1 MFAASISSKSRGKGD
16 RTPKSS
22 FAERFGSPA
31 QSQAQDSQTSF
42 PTWPGL
48 QSTHTSPYLNPLSRS
63 SLPSNLIESENVST
77 DESKQTAGP
86 STTRT
91 HRQTAKLSKQKELF
105 SDCIGNASSFVST
118 SSFEAKVAMEPAA
131 HTFHRWMAA
140 AKDNIERFKTL
151 PEPVEHNFEASA
163 SSTDMETSVNPSTG
177 SAVRN
182 PVVVPSSRRMLSTS
196 TTDPSLGK
204 QVGDHT
210 GMSETEKPPVRPSFW
225 KLWTIWMLATV
236 SEIRPRP
243 RSAMSG
249 TIRRFCEAANQYP
262 SPLPNSSVSFFQPA
276 FHPSLLVFSRGYAT
290 ATKRGLKRRTH
301 GRRNTARAQG
311 KLKPASV
318 PKDKVERPNPRSP
331 PKKSPFI
338 HEVSSDI
345 DAPYILIPAPATQNE
360 LCNALRYLIQSTE
373 PPASLPRLIVT
384 HTQYPTLQSA
394 ESYNVL
400 LAHASRVAPVPYS
413 SQIISQLR
421 ATGTVW
427 NKRTEQL
434 VVRAHIQSQ
443 RWEQA
448 IQLAEKLWIDGA
460 MSRTPLDI
468 FAELL
473 HFIITKKTTVEDTMM
488 MANRCWKLF
497 PTGITV
503 DVISRSP
510 RIAYNVVRLLVNTG
524 LHEQALQLCRKL
536 LESLES
542 PTPANIRYCRA
553 ILCHIIRPPR
563 GHPSAHLFMKQ
574 YQLFDSLLQ
583 HNRSLGLTPDPSL
596 TCALLQNLRKRH
608 NRGPIAFHTLLE
620 LRAKYGPQVENGA
633 VRRIIARYAIDEEKF
648 DLAHNMLKRESLTRT
663 DGGKQSQSPPSEP
676 KAPWVGQSALPTQS
690 HLEYLRN
697 KGIENRK
704 FTATARSLRRRESK
718 LGKRVQPCP
727 ENMSTR
733 EERGKQSTSI
743 HPNRK
748 RYTAG
753 RTVSLTSN
761 NNKEKDT

>member
-63 SLPSNLIESENVST
+63 PLPSNLIESGNVST

-163 SSTDMETSVNPSTG
+163 SSTDMETSVNPSAG

-196 TTDPSLGK
+196 STDPSLGK

-210 GMSETEKPPVRPSFW
+210 GMAETEKPPVRPSFW

-249 TIRRFCEAANQYP
+249 TIRRFCGSKSISLTTSKFIGIILSTSLSSLSSYI
-262 SPLPNSSVSFFQPA
+262 LPGICN
-276 FHPSLLVFSRGYAT
+276 RNETGT
-290 ATKRGLKRRTH
+290 ET
-301 GRRNTARAQG
+301 RNTARAQG

-318 PKDKVERPNPRSP
+318 PKDKVERPNPRPP

-394 ESYNVL
+394 ESYNIL

-413 SQIISQLR
+413 SQIVSQLR

-434 VVRAHIQSQ
+434 VVRAHIQSR

-460 MSRTPLDI
+460 VSRAPLDI

-497 PTGITV
+497 PTGVTV

-536 LESLES
+536 LESLEF

-553 ILCHIIRPPR
+553 ILCHVIRPPR
-563 GHPSAHLFMKQ
+563 GHPSAHLFMEQ

-733 EERGKQSTSI
+733 GERGKQSTSI

-748 RYTAG
+748 RCTAG